1 MVEQASTPVLAF
13 FDVDNTLIH
22 GASVFHLVRGL
33 RAAGLLTVRDIVGA
47 GWKHARFKARG
58 ENDRHL
64 ASARARGLEVVTGI
78 TVADMARLADDI
90 YERHTAPMVWP
101 ETLGLAREHLAKGHQ
116 VWLVTASPSFL
127 ADVIARRL
135 GLTGA
140 LGSVLEVRDGAY
152 TGRLDGEFLHGGHK
166 AAAARALLTRTGAD
180 PAACWAYSDS
190 RHDIPLLTLVG
201 HPVVVNPDQALAAH
215 ARDSGWPSMRLQRA
229 SIRDARRRVRRE
241 AEPADGAPTA

>member
-1 MVEQASTPVLAF
+1 MVEQAVAPVLAF

-22 GASVFHLVRGL
+22 GASAFHLVRGL
-33 RAAGLLTVRDIVGA
+33 RAAGLLSTRDIVGA
-47 GWKHARFKARG
+47 RWKHARFKARG

-64 ASARARGLEVVTGI
+64 ASARARGLQVVTGV
-78 TVADMARLADDI
+78 TVAQMARLADDV
-90 YERHTAPMVWP
+90 YERHTAATVWP
-101 ETLGLAREHLAKGHQ
+101 ETLDLAREHLAKGHQ

-140 LGSVLEVRDGAY
+140 LGSALEIAGGAY
-152 TGRLDGEFLHGGHK
+152 TGRLAGEFLHGEHK
-166 AAAARALLTRTGAD
+166 AAAARALVARTGAD

-201 HPVVVNPDQALAAH
+201 HPVVVNPDRALAAH
-215 ARDSGWPSMRLQRA
+215 ARAAGWPSMRLQRA

-241 AEPADGAPTA
+241 AAAAGGPAAP

>member
-1 MVEQASTPVLAF
+1 MVEQAGAPVLAF

-78 TVADMARLADDI
+78 TVADMARLADEI

-140 LGSVLEVRDGAY
+140 LGSVLEVAGGAY
-152 TGRLDGEFLHGGHK
+152 TGRIDGEFLHGAHK
-166 AAAARALLTRTGAD
+166 ATAARALVARTGAD

-201 HPVVVNPDQALAAH
+201 NPVVVNPDQALAAH
-215 ARDSGWPSMRLQRA
+215 ARSAGWPSMRLQRA

-241 AEPADGAPTA
+241 AAEAGGAPAP

>member
-1 MVEQASTPVLAF
+1 MVEQAGAPVLAF

-33 RAAGLLTVRDIVGA
+33 RAAGLLTTRDIVGA

-64 ASARARGLEVVTGI
+64 ASARARGLQVVTGV
-78 TVADMARLADDI
+78 TVAQMARLADDV
-90 YERHTAPMVWP
+90 YVRHTAATVWP
-101 ETLGLAREHLAKGHQ
+101 ETLDLAREHLAKGHQ

-140 LGSVLEVRDGAY
+140 LGSALEVEAGAY
-152 TGRLDGEFLHGGHK
+152 TGRLAGEFLHGEHK
-166 AAAARALLTRTGAD
+166 ATAARALLARTGAD
-180 PAACWAYSDS
+180 AAACWAYSDS

-215 ARDSGWPSMRLQRA
+215 ARTSGWPSMRLQRA

-241 AEPADGAPTA
+241 AAEAGGTSAS